1 MSKIR
6 KTITT
11 ATVMWMVASLFY
23 AYQYVLR
30 VMPSIMLND
39 IMLRFRIDS
48 AAVGQFSG
56 IYYIGYSLF
65 HLPIGILLDRY
76 GPKKVIP
83 CCILLSIVGVLP
95 IVYTKQWIWPVL
107 GRLVTGIGS
116 SAAALGLF
124 KIIRMAYS
132 EERFGRML
140 SFSVM
145 IGLLGAIYGG
155 TPIRYLCKVLNYQ
168 MVIAILAVVGILL
181 AVVTYKVVPPMD
193 NTQNNANSSSLL
205 AEIGSVFKN
214 VKVMIICLAAG
225 LMVGPLE
232 GFADVWG
239 PKFLTE
245 IFHIKDSTA
254 SSITSM
260 IFMGMCFGA
269 PVLNFIAEKSKS
281 YLGTIIASGL
291 LMFVVFTVL
300 ATSRSLDTSLLSVGL
315 FLAGICSAYQILAI
329 YKASTY
335 VPENVAG
342 ITTAMANMIIMI
354 FGYVLHS
361 AIGSVTELFGGI
373 EVESAFRW
381 GIAVIPVALLL
392 GVIGFVIVARMAP
405 KRVKK

>member
-1 MSKIR
+1 
-6 KTITT
+6 
-11 ATVMWMVASLFY
+11 
-23 AYQYVLR
+23 
-30 VMPSIMLND
+30 
-39 IMLRFRIDS
+39 
-48 AAVGQFSG
+48 
-56 IYYIGYSLF
+56 
-65 HLPIGILLDRY
+65 
-76 GPKKVIP
+76 
-83 CCILLSIVGVLP
+83 
-95 IVYTKQWIWPVL
+95 
-107 GRLVTGIGS
+107 
-116 SAAALGLF
+116 
-124 KIIRMAYS
+124 
-132 EERFGRML
+132 
-140 SFSVM
+140 
-145 IGLLGAIYGG
+145 
-155 TPIRYLCKVLNYQ
+155 
-168 MVIAILAVVGILL
+168 
-181 AVVTYKVVPPMD
+181 MD

-239 PKFLTE
+239 PEFLTK
-245 IFHIKDSTA
+245 IFHIENSRA

-260 IFMGMCFGA
+260 VFMGMCFGA

-392 GVIGFVIVARMAP
+392 GVIGFVMVVRMTQ